1 MSKEALLWAV
11 GETSVGTVSEALKD
25 KLNVKQLIKDT
36 LANDSE
42 DESEKT
48 LTLYALAT
56 AEQRAVMDALLVCM
70 CGETMESLIYST
82 K

>member
-42 DESEKT
+42 DESEKI

-56 AEQRAVMDALLVCM
+56 AEQRAVMDALRMYVR
-70 CGETMESLIYST
+70 
-82 K
+82 